1 MGTMARDAGGRRL
14 YTAEFKRQQ
23 LARVERGELTASELS
38 RELGIARSLIQRW
51 KYLATKG
58 SETAVGA
65 NEDVVPVSEL
75 RAAQQRIR
83 EIGAGAW
90 AEDDGSGDPP
100 GRARQGQKKPRWYGV
115 SKPRPDAP

>member
-1 MGTMARDAGGRRL
+1 MARDAGDADCTRRR
-14 YTAEFKRQQ
+14 FKRQQ
-23 LARVERGELTASELS
+23 LARVERGELTASELR

-51 KYLATKG
+51 KYLATTG

-83 EIGAGAW
+83 EVERAL
-90 AEDDGSGDPP
+90 
-100 GRARQGQKKPRWYGV
+100 GRL
-115 SKPRPDAP
+115 

>member
-58 SETAVGA
+58 SETAVG
-65 NEDVVPVSEL
+65 
-75 RAAQQRIR
+75 RMRTWCR
-83 EIGAGAW
+83 
-90 AEDDGSGDPP
+90 
-100 GRARQGQKKPRWYGV
+100 
-115 SKPRPDAP
+115 